1 MAYEN
6 EVLSLRRQALLVKI
20 HAQRRLLGLQTEQ
33 LSHSFDTVDA
43 AYTYLAKLVTIIRQR
58 PLLSASAA
66 ALLFIVKPRRLI
78 SLSTSAMTAWQI
90 WRRLN
95 PLLKQWQA
103 RSDSAPEK

>member
-6 EVLSLRRQALLVKI
+6 EVLALRRQALLVKI
-20 HAQRRLLGLQTEQ
+20 HAQRCLLGLQTEQ

-43 AYTYLAKLVTIIRQR
+43 AYTYLAKVFALIRQR

-78 SLSTSAMTAWQI
+78 SLSTSTLTAWQI
-90 WRRLN
+90 WRRLS

-103 RSDSAPEK
+103 RSDHTPTK